1 MTVSSEV
8 ASSLPWRRITDALG
22 CGLLLVDQAG
32 LVVHWN
38 AWMAKHSGIASEAA
52 LGLTLEAAFGE
63 PLTNPFKRALANVLR
78 HKLPA
83 VLSNV
88 LHRDPLPLYRNPGVD
103 TLRMPQSV
111 MLMPIQAEDG
121 GPLCLIQITDTSMF
135 VKRERVLQ
143 SNSDRL
149 SKEAVID
156 GLTGVYNRK
165 YFNEKL
171 PAELARCARQQQSM
185 SLLML
190 DVDDFKKYNDNHGHP
205 AGDRVLVAI
214 ITAAHS
220 QLNRASDILARYGGE
235 EFAMILTACDKAGA
249 LLVAER
255 IRHAISELRI
265 PHLHAGA
272 SEHVTVSLGAAT
284 SGPGAH
290 CSPGELLDA
299 ADRALYQ
306 SKRGG
311 RNTVHWLPGG
321 AISQALPP
329 PAA

>member
-1 MTVSSEV
+1 MSASFE
-8 ASSLPWRRITDALG
+8 APSSLPWQRIADALG
-22 CGLLLVDQAG
+22 SGLVLIDQAG

-38 AWMAKHSGIASEAA
+38 AWMVKHSGIASAA
-52 LGLTLEAAFGE
+52 AVGGNLEAAFGDT
-63 PLTNPFKRALANVLR
+63 LTNPFRRALANVLK
-78 HKLPA
+78 HKLPV

-88 LHRDPLPLYRNPGVD
+88 LHRDPLPLYRNPGTD
-103 TLRMPQSV
+103 ALRMPQSV
-111 MLMPIQAEDG
+111 MLMPIQSDDG
-121 GPLCLIQITDTSMF
+121 GHLCLIQITDTSMF

-171 PAELARCARQQQSM
+171 PAELARCMRQDQPM

-190 DVDDFKKYNDNHGHP
+190 DVDCFKKYNDSHGHP

-220 QLNRASDILARYGGE
+220 QLNRSSDILARYGGE
-235 EFAMILTACDKAGA
+235 EFSMILSSCDKAGA

-255 IRHAISELRI
+255 VRHAIADLRI
-265 PHLHAGA
+265 PHLSSDVADHI
-272 SEHVTVSLGAAT
+272 TVSLGAAT
-284 SGPGAH
+284 SGPGVYSLEA
-290 CSPGELLDA
+290 ELLDA
-299 ADRALYQ
+299 ADRALYEA
-306 SKRGG
+306 KRRG
-311 RNTVHWLPGG
+311 RDGVHWLPCAAGT
-321 AISQALPP
+321 PP
-329 PAA
+329 PRQ